1 MNYPSVPCPKC
12 SRLLKPAGVITLPDG
27 AETPSYQCDECLQ
40 TVEMFGEKMEVALT
54 FCIGPDG
61 KPFDPAEGADF
72 G

>member
-1 MNYPSVPCPKC
+1 
-12 SRLLKPAGVITLPDG
+12 LPDG